1 MDAWTDGRMNSGTP
15 ESDPTMRPSDHPT
28 VFQDVIIVGGGC
40 YGSFYGRQMIDARA
54 KGKAVF
60 ERLLLVDRNANCPA
74 ATEFAGVPGL
84 EIVTAEWAGFFDG
97 YLDPAA
103 AGALDVVIPSPLM
116 PHLFFEWLVRR
127 ATLRWSDRAV
137 DPGPL
142 PGVLGTPYER
152 QGRDGSTYLSF
163 ADWTCPTHCTEPAL
177 CPIIRGPRTWEMG
190 EALERYCRANG
201 FSGPAL
207 FTVDHLVHGV
217 GGFSVGAVL
226 AAERTMIDAVEQRR
240 GALVVGTVSSCH
252 GAAGLL
258 QVGAPG
264 TAQRSMG

>member
-1 MDAWTDGRMNSGTP
+1 MGASAQGRMRDRDGAGY
-15 ESDPTMRPSDHPT
+15 PTVRPSDQPT
-28 VFQDVIIVGGGC
+28 AFHDVIIVGGGC
-40 YGSFYGRQMIDARA
+40 YGSFYARQMIDARS
-54 KGKAVF
+54 KGKVVF
-60 ERLLLVDRNANCPA
+60 ERLLLVDRNAECPA

-84 EIVTAEWAGFFDG
+84 EIVPAEWSRFFDG
-97 YLDPAA
+97 YLDPSA
-103 AGALDVVIPSPLM
+103 AGELDVVIPSPLM

-127 ATLRWSDRAV
+127 ARLRWSDRAIE
-137 DPGPL
+137 PGPL
-142 PGVLGTPYER
+142 PGALGTPYER

-201 FSGPAL
+201 CSGPAL

-226 AAERTMIDAVEQRR
+226 AAERVMIEAVEGGE

-264 TAQRSMG
+264 TAQR